1 MRRKYFLTL
10 LLCGSL
16 LLSLLMGCKS
26 SKKTV
31 STVTTGGVKS
41 QVEFLE
47 SMERQSFQFETMT
60 ARLNVEL
67 AMGKQ
72 ELSSRVD
79 LKMVKDSLLHLSIVP
94 LLGIEIFR
102 IELTQDTIRVMDR
115 MNKHYLI
122 ENYAELKGQ
131 TPIAFNFHNL
141 QALFTNHLFIPGESS
156 VSPEHYNRFKLS
168 QDGSMT
174 EIKIKD
180 AMGLLYTFTADAE
193 EKLLS
198 THASDEKEQ
207 YALNWEYADFRAV
220 EEQLFPMLM
229 DVNILKEG
237 SSVGGMK
244 ISYSRIQ
251 LNEPIKANFNISAKY
266 RRITFAEM
274 LKSTK
279 NSLSKKE

>member
-16 LLSLLMGCKS
+16 LLSLLTGCKS

-115 MNKHYLI
+115 MNKRYLI
-122 ENYAELKGQ
+122 ENYTELKGQ

-229 DVNILKEG
+229 DVNILKEEN
-237 SSVGGMK
+237 SVGGMK